1 MFEQIRKQ
9 FNKITSTK
17 SLETLAGVLPFNIGE
32 YKTDWGKADFLRA
45 YEISIYANKCIDKR
59 ADKVGEVEFAL
70 FKGDEKIL
78 NDPNLQ
84 VLRNPNKILSGEKF
98 WSLVQRYYDI
108 FGEVYLIKEGNQTMT
123 GYKMESLHVL
133 RSDQCIP
140 KFNLDGSLQSVVQKT
155 PKGETTW
162 QGEQVIYYWN
172 PDPKNPLRGMSLLRA
187 GVRAIETGIQIDEY
201 HSKVLQNGG
210 RIEGV
215 FTFKHA
221 NLTKEQ
227 LTTLK
232 AQYEDQYATASKS
245 GKPLFLGGDSEY
257 QKMGLTP
264 TELSYLETKNVTLE
278 DILMLTGVP
287 KVILGSFDGIKY
299 DNADAAIRVFLKET
313 IKPLLNSLARR
324 LDSSLYPDSDL
335 TLTFIDP
342 TPEDREQTLKEIES
356 GVKNYYMTTNEAR
369 ALSGLDPID
378 GGDVILRPMNLI
390 TGDEVQEPTP
400 TKSLEVKKKNFVH
413 PLSDYDARRAYEKI
427 AIKRLNAAEKKIM
440 KVAKTYFKAQE
451 DRIIDSVSPEMK
463 HVFRKK
469 DLIGEVFNMQVEVKL
484 AKATFLPVLTE
495 ILNDA
500 GIGAK
505 TLLGSDFSFMLTS
518 EISSWLDQKS
528 GVFAQQINDTTFKKL
543 QGEFTES
550 FSEGETRTQL
560 VERIENTYG
569 DISKTRAET
578 IARTETNGVMQKG
591 TFEAYKQ
598 ANLPFKV
605 WVTVGDDKVRPSHQI
620 TDGEERALND
630 SFSNG
635 LLFPSDPSGSAG
647 ETINCR
653 CVI

>member
-32 YKTDWGKADFLRA
+32 YKTDWGKADYLRA

-59 ADKVGEVEFAL
+59 ADKVGEIEFAL
-70 FKGDEKIL
+70 FKGDEKVL
-78 NDPNLQ
+78 NDPTMEILK
-84 VLRNPNKILSGEKF
+84 NPNKIISGEKF

-108 FGEVYLIKEGNQTMT
+108 FGEVYLVKEGKDSLT
-123 GYKMESLHVL
+123 GHKLESLHVL
-133 RSDQCIP
+133 RPDQCTP
-140 KFNLDGSLQSVVQKT
+140 KFNINGELVNVTMKT
-155 PKGETTW
+155 GKGETVW
-162 QGEQVIYYWN
+162 QADQVIYYWN

-287 KVILGSFDGIKY
+287 KVILGSFSGIKY
-299 DNADAAIRVFLKET
+299 DNADAAIRIFLKET
-313 IKPLLNSLARR
+313 IKPLLNSLTRR
-324 LDSSLYPDSDL
+324 LDSSLYPDKGL
-335 TLTFIDP
+335 TLTFVDP

-356 GVKNYYMTTNEAR
+356 GIKNYYMTTNEAR
-369 ALSGLDPID
+369 VLSGLDPID
-378 GGDVILRPMNLI
+378 GGDVILRPMNLV
-390 TGDEVQEPTP
+390 TGEEVEEPTP
-400 TKSLEVKKKNFVH
+400 TKAIEVKKKAFVH
-413 PLSDYDARRAYEKI
+413 PLSDYDNRRAYEKI
-427 AIKRLNAAEKKIM
+427 AIKRLNAEEKKVEKM
-440 KVAKTYFKAQE
+440 TKTYFKDQMN
-451 DRIIDSVSPEMK
+451 RLIDNVSPEAK

-469 DLIGEVFNMQVEVKL
+469 DLIAETFNMQVEVKL
-484 AKATFLPVLTE
+484 AKETFLPVLTE
-495 ILNDA
+495 ILKDSGVNA
-500 GIGAK
+500 R

-518 EISSWLDQKS
+518 DIASWLDAKS
-528 GVFAQQINDTTFKKL
+528 NIFAEQINDTTFKKL
-543 QGEFTES
+543 KGEFDQS

-560 VERIENTYG
+560 VERIESTYG
-569 DISKTRAET
+569 DISKSRAET

-605 WVTVGDDKVRPSHQI
+605 WVTVGDDKVRASHQI
-620 TDGEERALND
+620 ADGEERALND

-635 LLFPSDPSGSAG
+635 LMFPSDPSGSAG